1 MSRIVRKQQSG
12 MEEQEPGLRHFTFEI
27 SARHPSGEIRW
38 DVGHVTQEYRVKV
51 QDGDLHLGLTS
62 I

>member
-1 MSRIVRKQQSG
+1 